1 MTLHGRTIRA
11 RIVLFFT
18 RAKYNNGMNTNVY
31 KNATLVTGLS
41 VAERTLGFL
50 YRIVLSR
57 LIGAEGL
64 GLYQVALSFFSLFL
78 TVGTGGIP
86 ITVSRMVSKSN
97 AENDPLSS
105 RRVVSAGV
113 VASLCLTLPVC
124 LFFFLFGKR
133 LPFLFSDARTF
144 DVFKILLLG
153 LCFSSVYAVF
163 RGYFWGNKNFLTP
176 SILELAEETV
186 MVVFGVLLLRGVQTP
201 LSGATRASYAVLIS
215 YLFSFTASLTCFLVK
230 NGRFSSPKKALKP
243 LFNASLPITSVRAS
257 GSLVNSA
264 IAVLLPVM
272 LIRAGLTHADATATF
287 GVVSGMVLPVLFIP
301 STLIGSM
308 ALVLV
313 PELSED
319 FYKKN
324 TVRLTKNI
332 ERGLRFSF
340 LVSCALIPFFFALG
354 EDFGRIAF
362 SNADAGRLIKI
373 SAPIL
378 MPMCLTMITTSMLNS
393 MGFEKQTLAFYFV
406 GAGSLLLC
414 VLFLPGV
421 CGIYAYLIGLF
432 LSFLLTALCNLI
444 FLFKQCPVYKNLKK
458 EGKSVLLPCLIAT
471 LLSSLFGTFSSG
483 LLKSFFGEITALI
496 FTGACILF
504 FSLAFLF
511 ACGVL
516 PASFRKPSPKK
527 QNAKIDKA

>member
-1 MTLHGRTIRA
+1 MTLPKRTRRA
-11 RIVLFFT
+11 RIVLFCAH
-18 RAKYNNGMNTNVY
+18 AKYNNGMNTTVY
-31 KNATLVTGLS
+31 KNATIVTGLS

-50 YRIVLSR
+50 YRVVLSR

-64 GLYQVALSFFSLFL
+64 GLYGVALSLFSLFL
-78 TVGTGGIP
+78 TIGTGGIP
-86 ITVSRMVSKSN
+86 ITVSRMISKNN

-105 RRVVSAGV
+105 RRVLSAGII
-113 VASLCLTLPVC
+113 ASLCLTLPVC
-124 LFFFLFGKR
+124 LFFFLFGNH
-133 LPFLFSDARTF
+133 LPFLFADARAF
-144 DVFKILLLG
+144 DVFKILLFG

-176 SILELAEETV
+176 SVLELAEEIV
-186 MVVFGVLLLRGVQTP
+186 MVVFGVLLLRDVQTP
-201 LSGATRASYAVLIS
+201 LSGATKASYAVLIS
-215 YLFSFTASLTCFLVK
+215 YLFSFTASLLCFLVK
-230 NGRFSSPKKALKP
+230 NGKFSSPKNTLKP

-264 IAVLLPVM
+264 VAVLLPVM
-272 LIRAGLTHADATATF
+272 LVRSGLSYAEATATF

-319 FYKKN
+319 FYKTN
-324 TVRLTKNI
+324 TARLTKNI

-354 EDFGRIAF
+354 EDFGKIAF

-378 MPMCLTMITTSMLNS
+378 MPMCLTMISTSMLNS
-393 MGFEKQTLAFYFV
+393 MGFEKQTFAFYFV
-406 GAGSLLLC
+406 GAGSLLSC
-414 VLFLPGV
+414 ILFLPRF
-421 CGIYAYLIGLF
+421 CGIYAYLIGMF
-432 LSFLLTALCNLI
+432 SSFLLTALCNLV
-444 FLFKQCPVYKNLKK
+444 FLFKRCPVHKNLKK

-471 LLSSLFGTFSSG
+471 LSSSLFGAFLSG
-483 LLKSFFGEITALI
+483 LLPSFFGEITAFVL
-496 FTGACILF
+496 TGVCVF
-504 FSLAFLF
+504 FFLCAFLF

-516 PASFRKPSPKK
+516 PVPFRNSSPKK
-527 QNAKIDKA
+527 PNAKTNKA